1 MQKKWRSEEQKHCIS
16 KEICTF
22 AAAIGC
28 NDLQKMGRCSPLT
41 YVSIQTAYMTIDVNP
56 QASFSL
62 IADFDGNMDELMHTP
77 FDTTLPAI
85 ALRNMMLFPG
95 VVGSVAVNRT
105 MSLKVVN
112 QSLKKGS
119 LIAVL
124 AQKNAHVA
132 EPERKDFYDEGVVA
146 RVMRTIDLP
155 NPMGGKSCMAI
166 LQTYGPLK
174 LEKITRRKPTMRVEV
189 SPIEEVIYDKDD
201 EQFKAVADACRDGM
215 VNFLQLNDGPR
226 SEEATFAVNNISHP
240 VFLVNFIC
248 SNMQLTQD
256 DRYKLFQIH
265 DVRERAMHLL
275 QIINREVQFAQIKHD
290 IQSQT
295 RRDLDQQQREYFLH
309 QQMKNIQ
316 SELGEDGNNDATE
329 LEDKASKLYMPTK
342 VAETFKREVE
352 KFKRIKPQ
360 SPDYNMQLNY
370 LQTIVS
376 LPWGIDT
383 KDNLNIKNAERV
395 LDRDHYGMEKVKER
409 ILEHLATLRFRRT
422 EKAPILCLVGP
433 PGVGKTSLGR
443 SIAEALGRK
452 YVRISLGGVH
462 DEAEIRGHRRT
473 YIGAMPGRIIKGIMK
488 AETCN
493 PLFVLDEVDKVS
505 ENNYNGDP
513 HSALLEVLDPEQ
525 NNAFHDN
532 FIDLDFD
539 LSKVFF
545 IATANSLQTI
555 PRPLLDRMEIIDV
568 EGYLTEE
575 KKEIARRHLIPKE
588 QKEFDFGEDGKLK
601 FTPAAIEY
609 VIEKYTR
616 ESGVRQLEKQFDK
629 IFRKVAYLT
638 STSDDGR
645 MPYAGQSIKPAD
657 IETLLGKPIFSRDK
671 YQGNKYAG
679 VVTGLAWTAVG
690 GEILFI
696 ETSVSRSKGPKLT
709 LTGNLGDVM
718 KESAVLALEYI
729 KAHADKLHIDYRVFD
744 HWGVHIHV
752 PEGATPKDGPSAGIT
767 IATSIASALTQ
778 RRVRDHIAMTGEITL
793 RGRVLPVG
801 GIKEK
806 ILAAKRAGITD
817 IMISEENHKDV
828 DEINERYVDGLTF
841 HFVNDVQDV
850 LRFALLDEKVDNA
863 IELTIPNDTTNN
875 DAPSQ
880 PETDK
885 KVAVRL
891 LKEK

>member
-124 AQKNAHVA
+124 AQKNAHVD

-352 KFKRIKPQ
+352 KFKRINPQ

-863 IELTIPNDTTNN
+863 IELTIPNETTNN
-875 DAPSQ
+875 DASSQ